1 VGDEK
6 RLHSHESGTSR
17 ETTTDSQKENTMNTL
32 MTIAAHDPGYY
43 NGPGGWWPIF
53 PIFWLLFFIGIVAFI
68 ATRRRRW
75 SDCGPSSTGRS
86 RLSER
91 FAAGEIDEDEYR
103 SRLAVLDEN
112 RRGGRR

>member
-1 VGDEK
+1 
-6 RLHSHESGTSR
+6 
-17 ETTTDSQKENTMNTL
+17 MNTL
-32 MTIAAHDPGYY
+32 MTIAAHAGPGYHD
-43 NGPGGWWPIF
+43 GPGAWWPIF
-53 PIFWLLFFIGIVAFI
+53 PIFWLLVFIAVIAFF

-75 SDCGPSSTGRS
+75 AYDCGPSTGRS
-86 RLSER
+86 RLAER

>member
-1 VGDEK
+1 
-6 RLHSHESGTSR
+6 
-17 ETTTDSQKENTMNTL
+17 MNTL

-43 NGPGGWWPIF
+43 HDGPGAWWPIF
-53 PIFWLLFFIGIVAFI
+53 PIFLFIVFIAFI
-68 ATRRRRW
+68 AFVATMRRRRW
-75 SDCGPSSTGRS
+75 HDHGPSTGRS
-86 RLSER
+86 RLAER

>member
-1 VGDEK
+1 
-6 RLHSHESGTSR
+6 
-17 ETTTDSQKENTMNTL
+17 MNTL
-32 MTIAAHDPGYY
+32 MTIAAHDPGHYD
-43 NGPGGWWPIF
+43 GPGAWWPIF
-53 PIFWLLFFIGIVAFI
+53 PIFWLLVFIAVIAFF

-75 SDCGPSSTGRS
+75 GYDCGPSSTGRS

-112 RRGGRR
+112 RKGRR

>member
-1 VGDEK
+1 
-6 RLHSHESGTSR
+6 
-17 ETTTDSQKENTMNTL
+17 MNTL

-43 NGPGGWWPIF
+43 NGPGPWWPIF
-53 PIFWLLFFIGIVAFI
+53 PIFWLLVFITVAVFF

-75 SDCGPSSTGRS
+75 GNDCGPSSGRS
-86 RLSER
+86 RLADR
-91 FAAGEIDEDEYR
+91 FAAGEIDENEYR